1 MHEKLYKLRDAAM
14 QELEGMGDRLD
25 RGSVEVAKNLASLI
39 CKLDC
44 ITDQGYSRDYS
55 RRYSR
60 EDGYS
65 NRRDSMGRYARD
77 DGYSYGSAVDRLR
90 ELVDSQGIDLDTKND
105 LHRILTRMEQ
115 QKGMR

>member
-60 EDGYS
+60 ED
-65 NRRDSMGRYARD
+65 ARD

-90 ELVDSQGIDLDTKND
+90 ERVDSQGIDLDTKND

>member
-1 MHEKLYKLRDAAM
+1 M
-14 QELEGMGDRLD
+14 
-25 RGSVEVAKNLASLI
+25 
-39 CKLDC
+39 
-44 ITDQGYSRDYS
+44 DQGRDYS
-55 RRYSR
+55 RGYSR